1 MVMRNFSADT
11 LGKDL
16 IVANFHPGWVK
27 TDMGGSG
34 AAITPSESVT
44 SLRKCIAD
52 LTRADTGKYFNFDG
66 TPIDW

>member
-1 MVMRNFSADT
+1 MIECGS
-11 LGKDL
+11 L

-52 LTRADTGKYFNFDG
+52 LTKADTGKYFNFDG